1 MIWKSVSGK
10 DAQSFETLWLVNGCA
25 CNSLLYSKSHSQSRK
40 QIYRSPW
47 VNIHNNI
54 YISQVKSVNQ
64 GTSTTQPLLHHL
76 HEGRTV
82 YLWHS
87 YGSTMYDASH
97 PSSILHLPFL
107 HVNGLIA
114 SFQQRRPD
122 RFFGW
127 SWPFQGHNCRICWSK
142 KNTFK
147 SA

>member
-1 MIWKSVSGK
+1 MFLGK
-10 DAQSFETLWLVNGCA
+10 MHKVLKLCGRLTAVLAIVCCIQKAILKAE
-25 CNSLLYSKSHSQSRK
+25 SKYTGALEL
-40 QIYRSPW
+40 IYTTT
-47 VNIHNNI
+47 

-97 PSSILHLPFL
+97 PSSILHPPFL

-114 SFQQRRPD
+114 SFQQCRPD
-122 RFFGW
+122 RFFLLGVTLPG
-127 SWPFQGHNCRICWSK
+127 SELCCQR
-142 KNTFK
+142 
-147 SA
+147 